1 MNRLIRIAL
10 TLFASATVLI
20 LLIRQRAIRLQK
32 DLEAVTGELANELAK
47 QEGQMIAIGILLA
60 GLLAAGGFVLVII
73 AIARGRKPKRPNEG

>member
-20 LLIRQRAIRLQK
+20 LLIRQRALRLQK
-32 DLEAVTGELANELAK
+32 DLESVTGELANELAK

-73 AIARGRKPKRPNEG
+73 AIARGRKPQRPHEG